1 MFKKFKQQC
10 RIAKRHGKTII
21 TFESFVNLAT
31 AAYRHSSL
39 SPQQLMAEASCQHEP
54 ARLSAAKF
62 QKIFLP
68 SACSGGFLIYIKFD
82 SK

>member
-1 MFKKFKQQC
+1 MEKMFKTFKQQC

-39 SPQQLMAEASCQHEP
+39 WPKHLANTNQPASPQRSFKKSSYRALA
-54 ARLSAAKF
+54 LVDF
-62 QKIFLP
+62 
-68 SACSGGFLIYIKFD
+68 
-82 SK
+82 